1 MDQEEFKKLGVIEKV
16 VAIEEM
22 DRGKASARE
31 IKEQLGLNR
40 YDLSH
45 LRRLSRNLTPV
56 SRGLLQANDLSEGH
70 ARALCRLRGKQ
81 QEEMLRNALRFN
93 WSVRKLEGRVKAL
106 LANREPPPDAS
117 YYEQLAARIANAI
130 GHPVKVC
137 ASKTNPS
144 KGEITITY
152 LGLDAFD
159 AIMQRMRVDLS
170 EDLDW

>member
-1 MDQEEFKKLGVIEKV
+1 MGQEEFKKLGVIERV
-16 VAIEEM
+16 LLIEEM
-22 DRGKASARE
+22 DQDRVSAGD
-31 IKEQLGLNR
+31 IKKQLGLNR

-93 WSVRKLEGRVKAL
+93 WSVRKLEGRIKDL

-117 YYEQLAARIANAI
+117 YYEQLSVKIADAI
-130 GHPVKVC
+130 GHPVKVRPDT
-137 ASKTNPS
+137 SKPG
-144 KGEITITY
+144 KGDIIITY
-152 LGLDAFD
+152 LGFDAFD
-159 AIMQRMRVDLS
+159 AILERMRVEL
-170 EDLDW
+170 EL